1 MERLSI
7 IKELIQFLLERKK
20 FFLAPVVVILLLM
33 VLFILLAEIPA
44 LTPFIYAI
52 F

>member
-1 MERLSI
+1 MQRLSI
-7 IKELIQFLLERKK
+7 IRELLQFLFDRKK
-20 FFLAPVVVILLLM
+20 FFLAPLVIVLILM

>member
-1 MERLSI
+1 MGRLTI
-7 IKELIQFLLERKK
+7 IGELLRSLFERKK
-20 FFLAPVVVILLLM
+20 FFLAPLVILLILM
-33 VLFILLAEIPA
+33 IVFILLAEIPA

>member
-1 MERLSI
+1 MEKLSI
-7 IKELIQFLLERKK
+7 IRELLQFLLERRK
-20 FFLAPVVVILLLM
+20 FFLAPLVLILILM
-33 VLFILLAEIPA
+33 ILFILLAEIPA

>member
-1 MERLSI
+1 MQRLSI
-7 IKELIQFLLERKK
+7 LRELLQFLIERRK
-20 FFLAPVVVILLLM
+20 FFLAPVVIILVLM
-33 VLFILLAEIPA
+33 ILFILLAEIPA

>member
-1 MERLSI
+1 MQRLSI
-7 IKELIQFLLERKK
+7 IRELLQFLLERRK
-20 FFLAPVVVILLLM
+20 FFLAPLVIILILM
-33 VLFILLAEIPA
+33 ILFILLAEIPA

>member
-1 MERLSI
+1 MERWSI

-20 FFLAPVVVILLLM
+20 YFLAPLVFILLLM
-33 VLFILLAEIPA
+33 ILFIVLAEIPA
-44 LTPFIYAI
+44 LTPFIYTI

>member
-1 MERLSI
+1 MHRLSI
-7 IKELIQFLLERKK
+7 IGELLHFLFERKK
-20 FFLAPVVVILLLM
+20 FFLAPLVIILILM
-33 VLFILLAEIPA
+33 ILFILLAEIPA

>member
-1 MERLSI
+1 MQKLSI
-7 IKELIQFLLERKK
+7 ITELMHFLIERKK
-20 FFLAPVVVILLLM
+20 YFLAPVVIILIM
-33 VLFILLAEIPA
+33 MIVFILLAEIPA

>member
-1 MERLSI
+1 MSRI
-7 IKELIQFLLERKK
+7 HIVGELFQTILQRKK
-20 FFLAPVVVILLLM
+20 FFLAPIIIIILLMMIL
-33 VLFILLAEIPA
+33 ILLVEIPV

>member
-1 MERLSI
+1 MRRLSI
-7 IKELIQFLLERKK
+7 VKELLLSLVERKK
-20 FFLAPVVVILLLM
+20 FFLAPLVIILVLM
-33 VLFILLAEIPA
+33 IVFILLAEIPA